1 MMVKLS
7 DSRSCEEL
15 PVLTLFPSLVKIC
28 PHPCNDGRCL
38 SGGPDVIFHGY
49 LSSGCDVVIQVTFL
63 VLFYELDWITL
74 VVYSKVR
81 LMVHFFLVESMALP
95 LNLAKCPTFILNY
108 EVIYRTVL
116 LFYQTDVL
124 PTFLKVKKSVIS
136 TILHF
141 FYNGTW
147 GI

>member
-1 MMVKLS
+1 
-7 DSRSCEEL
+7 
-15 PVLTLFPSLVKIC
+15 
-28 PHPCNDGRCL
+28 
-38 SGGPDVIFHGY
+38 
-49 LSSGCDVVIQVTFL
+49 
-63 VLFYELDWITL
+63 
-74 VVYSKVR
+74 
-81 LMVHFFLVESMALP
+81 MALP

-141 FYNGTW
+141 FYNGT
-147 GI
+147 